1 MVYAAKA
8 QVNDKGLLNAEGKLV
23 LDIADIATAAGTTEL
38 WAAGAPNLAGI
49 MPEVNIFVGVVGC
62 YDKLSHTGLQ
72 KRIGGSLCFADM
84 AVKTLLLLGHF
95 VPGLQHIA
103 SYLTFVQ
110 IGIKVGDKYVEYRF
124 KAKDEPDREILQR
137 VELSIA
143 KSDVVLLPVTPLG
156 TALMESAGLTA
167 RTQKAPPAS

>member
-110 IGIKVGDKYVEYRF
+110 IGIK
-124 KAKDEPDREILQR
+124 
-137 VELSIA
+137 
-143 KSDVVLLPVTPLG
+143 
-156 TALMESAGLTA
+156 SATNM
-167 RTQKAPPAS
+167 